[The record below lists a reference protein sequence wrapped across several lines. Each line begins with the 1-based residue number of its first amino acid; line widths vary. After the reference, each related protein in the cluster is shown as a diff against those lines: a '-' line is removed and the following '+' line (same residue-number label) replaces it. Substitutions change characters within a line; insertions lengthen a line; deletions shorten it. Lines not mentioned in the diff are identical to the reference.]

1 MVESW
6 TNASGESRERNNH
19 ITVEVVGK
27 DSAKV
32 AKEAKIGSWATIEG
46 YVRSEQSKGRDI
58 KKVRTLTINIWERD
72 CDEDKRR

>member
-6 TNASGESRERNNH
+6 TNAQGERRERNNH

-32 AKEAKIGSWATIEG
+32 AKEAKLGSWATIEG
-46 YVRSEQSKGRDI
+46 YIRSEQSKGRDLTKI
-58 KKVRTLTINIWERD
+58 RTLTIQIWERGE
-72 CDEDKRR
+72 DEENRD

>member
-6 TNASGESRERNNH
+6 TNAAGEARERNNH
-19 ITVEVVGK
+19 FTVEVVGK

-46 YVRSEQSKGRDI
+46 YLRSEQSKGRDI
-58 KKVRTLTINIWERD
+58 KKVRTLTIHIWERD
-72 CDEDKRR
+72 SDEYKKS